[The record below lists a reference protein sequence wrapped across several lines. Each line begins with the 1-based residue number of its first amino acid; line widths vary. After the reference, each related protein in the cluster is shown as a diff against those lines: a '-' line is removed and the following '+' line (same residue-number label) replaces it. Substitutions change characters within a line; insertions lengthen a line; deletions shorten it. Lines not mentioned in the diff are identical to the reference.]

1 MQRCEATTLALAV
14 AVIFILLLSPLS
26 AGATTV
32 NSPKPHVP
40 SQSATLTVG
49 PSTTTL
55 GNMVYLNVTVS
66 GDSPPYIYS
75 YSDLS
80 GTSGCAGSGSTVSF
94 TNSWSDT
101 CTPTSTGS
109 FIIEVGIADS
119 VPNIFTATAPLQ
131 VNPAP
136 LSISAFLATP
146 SAFDLGNSTS
156 LSVSASG
163 GTPAYNY
170 TYAGLP
176 PGCYDSFSNVLSCTP
191 TQYGSFD
198 PVVFVNDSAGGATS
212 ASTSVN
218 VSPAPLTIT
227 SFVATPNPVYEGATT
242 FLNVTPAGGFNQSG
256 YTYSYAGLPTGCNS
270 ASTKSLVC
278 VPSALGTFPVTV
290 TVVDGNG
297 NPAFNTTSLV
307 VDAAPL
313 TVPVFTASPN
323 PALVNQTVHFTVTA
337 SGGAAPYSYSYTG
350 LPAGCVTANS
360 TSLSCTPSVAGN
372 FTVTVDVVDLAKTSV
387 TRPLALAVYPTP
399 LVIATFTPSPAN
411 FNMGNSTNLTVTA
424 SGGTTPYNYVYV
436 GLPTGCKTA
445 DSKVLTCKPT
455 VSGTFTVRVYVND
468 SGMKSENKTVAITI
482 NPAPLVIKSF
492 TATPATFILGNS
504 TTFSVTASGGVAPY
518 AYTYAYSNLPPG
530 CTSSNVWNL
539 TCTPKSS
546 GNYSVLISVTDSAKA
561 QANST
566 KDVLV
571 TGTSGPLSVSISTS
585 ATSVA
590 AGTPF
595 TLTAQVS
602 GGVGPFQYK
611 WVVNNQN
618 ATSSQTSPTWVE
630 TLSTPGIYNI
640 QVWVVDSTSAAALS
654 PTPAVVHVT
663 ANNGVGNTP
672 STPFP
677 WWILVVVLAVALVL
691 AYFAIDR
698 RRKLNK
704 AAEAEAAAAEAGPLG
719 AAALATTGSG
729 EPGSEGQIG
738 PDGQLGAEA
747 AVADGIAGPSA
758 WPATE
763 LPSGQES
770 GLTQC
775 PQCQGTLGPDMS
787 CPTCRVTWTPAQG
800 TEAPVD
806 QQPSTEGSQQAT
818 EESQV
823 STEDAEPEPS
833 EPVQTVE
840 TVVIPKAAAPTP
852 PPEPSKPE
860 SVAEVKPEAA
870 VPKQEPAAEV
880 KAEPAA
886 PKEEPSSIEDTPE
899 AREAAGIPNN
909 CMVCGSPLKGDYC
922 SLCDMHW
929 AKEKKG

>member
-1 MQRCEATTLALAV
+1 
-14 AVIFILLLSPLS
+14 
-26 AGATTV
+26 
-32 NSPKPHVP
+32 
-40 SQSATLTVG
+40 
-49 PSTTTL
+49 
-55 GNMVYLNVTVS
+55 
-66 GDSPPYIYS
+66 
-75 YSDLS
+75 
-80 GTSGCAGSGSTVSF
+80 
-94 TNSWSDT
+94 
-101 CTPTSTGS
+101 
-109 FIIEVGIADS
+109 
-119 VPNIFTATAPLQ
+119 
-131 VNPAP
+131 
-136 LSISAFLATP
+136 
-146 SAFDLGNSTS
+146 
-156 LSVSASG
+156 
-163 GTPAYNY
+163 
-170 TYAGLP
+170 
-176 PGCYDSFSNVLSCTP
+176 
-191 TQYGSFD
+191 
-198 PVVFVNDSAGGATS
+198 
-212 ASTSVN
+212 
-218 VSPAPLTIT
+218 
-227 SFVATPNPVYEGATT
+227 
-242 FLNVTPAGGFNQSG
+242 
-256 YTYSYAGLPTGCNS
+256 
-270 ASTKSLVC
+270 
-278 VPSALGTFPVTV
+278 
-290 TVVDGNG
+290 
-297 NPAFNTTSLV
+297 
-307 VDAAPL
+307 
-313 TVPVFTASPN
+313 
-323 PALVNQTVHFTVTA
+323 
-337 SGGAAPYSYSYTG
+337 
-350 LPAGCVTANS
+350 
-360 TSLSCTPSVAGN
+360 
-372 FTVTVDVVDLAKTSV
+372 
-387 TRPLALAVYPTP
+387 
-399 LVIATFTPSPAN
+399 
-411 FNMGNSTNLTVTA
+411 
-424 SGGTTPYNYVYV
+424 
-436 GLPTGCKTA
+436 
-445 DSKVLTCKPT
+445 
-455 VSGTFTVRVYVND
+455 
-468 SGMKSENKTVAITI
+468 
-482 NPAPLVIKSF
+482 
-492 TATPATFILGNS
+492 
-504 TTFSVTASGGVAPY
+504 
-518 AYTYAYSNLPPG
+518 
-530 CTSSNVWNL
+530 
-539 TCTPKSS
+539 
-546 GNYSVLISVTDSAKA
+546 
-561 QANST
+561 
-566 KDVLV
+566 
-571 TGTSGPLSVSISTS
+571 LSVSISTS